1 MTALAGVFTNEKNRL
16 VKMAREITPENQKR
30 IDIILSG
37 QEALVG
43 TISPNLRVVEAAW
56 DDNKIVLTFIYD
68 GPFSKEDEEESKKV
82 AAKMG
87 RDFRTIHIEATCLTI
102 DYPNPLPKQEGQNYT
117 WLFAR
122 KE

>member
-1 MTALAGVFTNEKNRL
+1 
-16 VKMAREITPENQKR
+16 MAREITPENQKR

-56 DDNKIVLTFIYD
+56 DDNKIGLTFIYD
-68 GPFSKEDEEESKKV
+68 GPFSKEDEEESKNV

-122 KE
+122 KECQ